1 MAVSMKRLDLS
12 GLFPK
17 RHDAFAVLVDGLFTE
32 EECNHL
38 ITETTAIG
46 YTEALVGKEQVRVSE
61 ARNNWRCI
69 VDDPGKAGWIF
80 ERVRPY
86 VPTEW
91 LGKKVAGL
99 NERLRFLK
107 YKPGEYFKPHN
118 DGIYVRDDNSQ
129 ASFVTV
135 HLYLN
140 DVPEG
145 WGGETTFTTEG
156 MTYGRHRRRGERARH
171 DRVEEV
177 KTLPVRP
184 VTGRVLIF
192 EHHLP
197 HEGSTLL
204 RGVKY
209 TMRTDVMYD
218 LEGTPPV
225 RTPRWGQKFLHP
237 QWKADLPVE

>member
-1 MAVSMKRLDLS
+1 MAVSYQKLDLH
-12 GLFPK
+12 GLFPN
-17 RHDAFAVLVDGLFTE
+17 RRDAFAVVVDGLFTK
-32 EECNHL
+32 EECDEL
-38 ITETTAIG
+38 IRETTAIG
-46 YTEALVGKEQVRVSE
+46 YTEALVGKSQVRVAE

-69 VDDPGKAGWIF
+69 VDDVEKAKWIF

-86 VPTEW
+86 VPSEW
-91 LGKKVAGL
+91 LGKKVVSL

-118 DGIYVRDDNSQ
+118 DGIYVREGNSQ

-156 MTYGRHRRRGERARH
+156 MNYGRHRKRTERSRH
-171 DRVEEV
+171 DVPEDV
-177 KTLPVRP
+177 KTLRVRP

-204 RGVKY
+204 KGVKY
-209 TMRTDVMYD
+209 TLRTDVMYD
-218 LEGTPPV
+218 LAGTPPV
-225 RTPRWGQKFLHP
+225 RTPRWGQKFPHP
-237 QWKADLPVE
+237 QWKADLPS